1 MYPFS
6 VHGRTIRIH
15 RYKVE
20 YEIEIPHTV
29 ILTSEPEEPQENE
42 DLESDFFP
50 VVKYYN
56 NRIMAEAEA
65 SEHEGATLT
74 ELDSSAYEWMD
85 GIEVADVPDTYAE
98 AVKIYEMG
106 QAAYEAEL
114 AKPTPEEQTAALE
127 QQVTDLQMALCEMY
141 EAMEVMR
148 S

>member
-1 MYPFS
+1 MFPFYMY
-6 VHGRTIRIH
+6 GRIVKIH
-15 RYKVE
+15 RFKVE
-20 YEIEIPHTV
+20 YTETLPW
-29 ILTSEPEEPQENE
+29 PDENGQPITE
-42 DLESDFFP
+42 GRTE
-50 VVKYYN
+50 YCN
-56 NRIMAEAEA
+56 TREQAEAVA
-65 SEHEGATLT
+65 AAHEGSTLT
-74 ELDSSAYEWMD
+74 ELDSSAYEWLD
-85 GIEVADVPDTYAE
+85 GIEVADMPDTYAE